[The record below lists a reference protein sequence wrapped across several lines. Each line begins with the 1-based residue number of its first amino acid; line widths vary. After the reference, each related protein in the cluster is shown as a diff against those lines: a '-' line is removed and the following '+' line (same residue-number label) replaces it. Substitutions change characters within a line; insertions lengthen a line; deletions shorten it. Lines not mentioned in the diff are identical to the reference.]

1 MMQGLLSFAVNAPI
15 LYLTAKSSSLQ
26 GDSQAYPLV
35 WSDYTGIVIFAIGLF
50 FEWVGDEQL
59 KAHIRD
65 DNPNK
70 GKFCK
75 RGLWRYTRHPNYFG
89 DALLWWGFYFMA
101 LALPGGYWTF
111 FGPLIM
117 TLLLRFVSGVTL
129 LEKKQSKHEEWPQYA
144 AETNAFIPWCPKD
157 VGDDYAKV

>member
-15 LYLTAKSSSLQ
+15 LYLTAKSSMLQ

-35 WSDYTGIVIFAIGLF
+35 WSDYTGMVVFAIGLL

-89 DALLWWGFYFMA
+89 DALLWWGFYLMA
-101 LALPGGYWTF
+101 LALPKGYLTF
-111 FGPLIM
+111 FGPLAM
-117 TLLLRFVSGVTL
+117 TILLRFVSGVAL
-129 LEKKQSKHEEWPQYA
+129 LEEK
-144 AETNAFIPWCPKD
+144 
-157 VGDDYAKV
+157 